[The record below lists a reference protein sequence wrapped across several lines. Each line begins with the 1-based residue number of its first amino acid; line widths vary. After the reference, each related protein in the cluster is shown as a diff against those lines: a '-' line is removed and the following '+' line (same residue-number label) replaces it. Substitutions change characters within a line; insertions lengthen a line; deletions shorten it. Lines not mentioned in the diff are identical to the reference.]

1 MENGPEI
8 KVYSFKIQHKAYPGQ
23 NLNQLNQIWIIPFI
37 KSNSF
42 LQHHVPLKCTYYRG
56 LLKNKV

>member
-23 NLNQLNQIWIIPFI
+23 NLNQLNQIWI

-42 LQHHVPLKCTYYRG
+42 LQHHVPLKFTYYRG
-56 LLKNKV
+56 LLKN